1 MHRHAPLGWLSLLG
15 AVLAA
20 VVVPALVR
28 AGSAAAAPQLMVD
41 GKAVALQEP
50 LSRLGNETY
59 APLGP
64 FAEAVGAQWAYYPE
78 TGLIR
83 LTRNEL
89 SVRLWI
95 GQKLLAVNNDIP
107 EATTVAPVLTKEVP
121 QVPLSVVAKGW
132 GAGYTWDNAKQIAAL
147 TLPAGPLPPPAGGSV
162 VTGMLLQVYPGPP
175 PVFLVQRSAGAT
187 AQAYVA
193 AAQIVYLRSLEGEPA
208 QTVTREALR
217 GGDQV
222 RLALNAQSQVLQ
234 LLATYRER
242 TGQLKALG
250 ENRLILADGTT
261 LNLGAG
267 VQVHTPEGEE
277 LDLASLPAGT
287 PLTVRYNQT
296 FNQAWEIIAAR
307 PTQPQE
313 QALQLLSVAPVN
325 YTRPRRAGE
334 KLEVLI
340 QGTAG
345 ATVKFS
351 IGTQYQNLATTE
363 KPAGRYTGQF
373 VVPTDANLTNAVLT
387 ASLTK
392 GGKQAEPLAAEQKIT
407 LDTVPPTITMP
418 VPAANATIANTKPAL
433 AARLADQGSGIE
445 VESVRFSLDGKALTG
460 EQAIAG
466 GRAAIQA
473 PVVKAGAHQAELTVK
488 DKAGNEQV
496 LRWNF
501 TVTPV
506 VGSPLVAVT
515 HSGLA
520 PLGEGETLTIEA
532 LATARLTNPMADLGT
547 WKTGLPLAEVS
558 SQAGSFLYRTTYKVR
573 AGDKM
578 EGGPVTVRAK
588 DAANKDLQLAATV
601 FLVIRTGLPQG
612 LTIAQPTEGATAPR
626 NLTIAGL
633 APPGA
638 TVRVTVKYTTKV
650 VIEFAGQVS
659 QVTATADEE
668 GKWQTEPV
676 DLRLPLFG
684 TADKYQV
691 VAELLGQDGAALQT
705 ETVNLKGK

>member
-1 MHRHAPLGWLSLLG
+1 MHRLPPSRGSSLLG
-15 AVLAA
+15 AVLAVA
-20 VVVPALVR
+20 GVLALLS
-28 AGSAAAAPQLMVD
+28 AGGAAGAPQLTVD
-41 GKAVALQEP
+41 GKVVALSAP
-50 LSRLGNETY
+50 LLRVGNETY
-59 APLGP
+59 APLQP

-89 SVRLWI
+89 SVRLWV
-95 GQKLLAVNNDIP
+95 GQKLLVVNNDIP
-107 EATTVAPVLTKEVP
+107 EATTVAPILDKEVP

-132 GAGYTWDNAKQIAAL
+132 GAGYSWDNAKQIAAL
-147 TLPAGPLPPPAGGSV
+147 TLPTGPLPPPTGGSV

-175 PVFLVQRSAGAT
+175 PVFLVQRTAGGT

-193 AAQIVYLRSLEGEPA
+193 AAQIVYLRSLEGEPS
-208 QTVTREALR
+208 QTVTRDALR

-222 RLALNAQSQVLQ
+222 RLTLNAQSQVLQ

-242 TGQLKALG
+242 SGQLKALG

-277 LDLASLPAGT
+277 LDLASLPAGA
-287 PLTVRYNQT
+287 PLTIRYNQA
-296 FNQAWEIIAAR
+296 FNQVWEIIAAR

-313 QALQLLSVAPVN
+313 QTVQLLSVAPVN
-325 YTRPRRAGE
+325 YTRPLRAGE
-334 KLEVLI
+334 KLQVLI

-351 IGTQYQNLATTE
+351 IGEKYQNLPTTE

-373 VVPTDANLTNAVLT
+373 VVPTDANLTNAVLSAT
-387 ASLTK
+387 LTK
-392 GGKQAEPLAAEQKIT
+392 GGKTAEPLAAEQKIT
-407 LDTVPPTITMP
+407 LDTVPPTVTGP
-418 VPAANATIANTKPAL
+418 VPAANSTIANTKPAL
-433 AARLADQGSGIE
+433 AVRLADPGSGID
-445 VESVRFSLDGKALTG
+445 VESVRFLLDGKALTG
-460 EQAIAG
+460 DQAIAG

-473 PVVKAGAHQAELTVK
+473 PVVKAGVHQAELAVK

-496 LRWNF
+496 FRWNF

-506 VGSPLVAVT
+506 AGSPLVAVT

-520 PLGEGETLTIEA
+520 PLGEGETLTVEA
-532 LATARLTNPMADLGT
+532 LATARLTNPVADLGT

-558 SQAGSFLYRTTYKVR
+558 SQGGSFLYRMTYKVR

-588 DAANKDLQLAATV
+588 DAANRDVQLAATV
-601 FLVIRTGLPQG
+601 FLIIRTGLPQG
-612 LTIAQPTEGATAPR
+612 LTIVQPTEGATAPR
-626 NLTIAGL
+626 NLTVAGL

-638 TVRVTVKYTTKV
+638 TVRVTVKYVTKV

-691 VAELLGQDGAALQT
+691 VAELLGQDGTALQT
-705 ETVNLKGK
+705 ETINLKGK